1 MAEAFFPEFF
11 KCFFIALGV
20 MLGGSFIG
28 GLASFITGK
37 PPLTE
42 IYQISSSLRIWA
54 IIASIGG
61 TFDTLY
67 SFEKGFL
74 DGDTKT
80 LFKQFLFI
88 LSAMGGAQTAA
99 LIISWFTQEH
109 ISS

>member
-1 MAEAFFPEFF
+1 MGEAFFPEFF

-20 MLGGSFIG
+20 MLGGTLIG

-42 IYQISSSLRIWA
+42 MAMISSNLRIWA
-54 IIASIGG
+54 IIAAIGG

-67 SFEKGFL
+67 SFERGFL
-74 DGDTKT
+74 QGETKD
-80 LFKQFLFI
+80 LVKQFLWI

-99 LIISWFTQEH
+99 LIIQWLTEEH
-109 ISS
+109 IS